1 MKFIM
6 ERKMDEYNPL
16 IRDMQ
21 RLKVENERLEA
32 QLKEKSLQ
40 VEQEVTYKIEERKKN
55 DNLRFEI
62 DTLKKRVDLSQ
73 NINHQLKAKLINIAK
88 DIVEIYGKEIKDK
101 TKH

>member
-16 IRDMQ
+16 IRDMKK
-21 RLKVENERLEA
+21 LKVENERLEA
-32 QLKEKSLQ
+32 ELKEKSLQ
-40 VEQEVTYKIEERKKN
+40 VEQEVTYKMEERKKN

>member
-1 MKFIM
+1 
-6 ERKMDEYNPL
+6 MDEYNPL

-32 QLKEKSLQ
+32 ELKEKSLQ

-73 NINHQLKAKLINIAK
+73 NINHQLKAKLIKIAK

>member
-1 MKFIM
+1 
-6 ERKMDEYNPL
+6 MDEYNPL

-40 VEQEVTYKIEERKKN
+40 VEQEVTYKMEERKKN

-88 DIVEIYGKEIKDK
+88 DIVEIYGKEMKDK

>member
-40 VEQEVTYKIEERKKN
+40 VEQEVTYKMEERKKN

>member
-1 MKFIM
+1 
-6 ERKMDEYNPL
+6 MDEYNPL

-32 QLKEKSLQ
+32 ELKEKSLQ
-40 VEQEVTYKIEERKKN
+40 VKQEVTYKMEERKKN

>member
-1 MKFIM
+1 
-6 ERKMDEYNPL
+6 MDEYNPI

-40 VEQEVTYKIEERKKN
+40 VEQEVTYKMEERKKN

>member
-21 RLKVENERLEA
+21 RLKVEIERLEA

-40 VEQEVTYKIEERKKN
+40 VEQEVTYKMEERKKN

>member
-40 VEQEVTYKIEERKKN
+40 VEQEVTYKMEEGKKN

>member
-32 QLKEKSLQ
+32 ELKEKSLQ
-40 VEQEVTYKIEERKKN
+40 VKQEVTYKMEERKKN

>member
-1 MKFIM
+1 
-6 ERKMDEYNPL
+6 MDEYNPL

-40 VEQEVTYKIEERKKN
+40 VEQEVTYKMEERKKN

>member
-1 MKFIM
+1 M

-32 QLKEKSLQ
+32 ELKEKSLQ
-40 VEQEVTYKIEERKKN
+40 VEQEVTYKMEERKKN

>member
-40 VEQEVTYKIEERKKN
+40 VEQEVTYKMEERKKN

-88 DIVEIYGKEIKDK
+88 DIVEIYGKELKDK

>member
-21 RLKVENERLEA
+21 RLKVQNERLEA

-40 VEQEVTYKIEERKKN
+40 VEQEVTYKMEETKKN

>member
-1 MKFIM
+1 
-6 ERKMDEYNPL
+6 MDEYNPL

-40 VEQEVTYKIEERKKN
+40 VKQEVTYKMEERKKN

>member
-1 MKFIM
+1 
-6 ERKMDEYNPL
+6 MDEYNPL

-40 VEQEVTYKIEERKKN
+40 VKQEVTYKMEERKKN

-62 DTLKKRVDLSQ
+62 DTLKKRVDLS
-73 NINHQLKAKLINIAK
+73 HL
-88 DIVEIYGKEIKDK
+88 
-101 TKH
+101 

>member
-1 MKFIM
+1 
-6 ERKMDEYNPL
+6 MDEYNPL

-21 RLKVENERLEA
+21 RLKVEDERLEA

-40 VEQEVTYKIEERKKN
+40 VEQEVTYKMEERKKN

>member
-40 VEQEVTYKIEERKKN
+40 VKQEVTYKMEERKKN

>member
-1 MKFIM
+1 
-6 ERKMDEYNPL
+6 MDEYNPL

>member
-1 MKFIM
+1 M

-32 QLKEKSLQ
+32 ELKEKSLQ
-40 VEQEVTYKIEERKKN
+40 VKQEVTYKMEERKKN

>member
-32 QLKEKSLQ
+32 ELKEKSLQ
-40 VEQEVTYKIEERKKN
+40 VEQEVTYKMEERKKN
-55 DNLRFEI
+55 DNLKFEI
-62 DTLKKRVDLSQ
+62 ATLKQRVDLSQ

>member
-32 QLKEKSLQ
+32 ELKEKSLQ
-40 VEQEVTYKIEERKKN
+40 VKQEVAYKMEERKKN

>member
-1 MKFIM
+1 
-6 ERKMDEYNPL
+6 MDEYNPL

-21 RLKVENERLEA
+21 RIKVENERLEA
-32 QLKEKSLQ
+32 ELKEKSLQ
-40 VEQEVTYKIEERKKN
+40 VKQEFTYKMEERKKN

>member
-32 QLKEKSLQ
+32 ELKEKSLQ
-40 VEQEVTYKIEERKKN
+40 VEQEVTYKMEERKKN

>member
-1 MKFIM
+1 M

-32 QLKEKSLQ
+32 ELKEKSLQ

-73 NINHQLKAKLINIAK
+73 NINHQLKAKLIKIAK

>member
-1 MKFIM
+1 
-6 ERKMDEYNPL
+6 MDEYNPL

-21 RLKVENERLEA
+21 KLKVENERLEA
-32 QLKEKSLQ
+32 ELKEKSLQ
-40 VEQEVTYKIEERKKN
+40 VEQEVTYKMEERKKN

>member
-1 MKFIM
+1 M

-40 VEQEVTYKIEERKKN
+40 VEQEVTYKMEERKKN

>member
-1 MKFIM
+1 
-6 ERKMDEYNPL
+6 MDEYNPL

-40 VEQEVTYKIEERKKN
+40 VEQEVTYKMEERKKD

>member
-1 MKFIM
+1 M
-6 ERKMDEYNPL
+6 
-16 IRDMQ
+16 
-21 RLKVENERLEA
+21 
-32 QLKEKSLQ
+32 
-40 VEQEVTYKIEERKKN
+40 EERKKN

>member
-1 MKFIM
+1 
-6 ERKMDEYNPL
+6 MDEYNPL

-32 QLKEKSLQ
+32 ELNEKSLK
-40 VEQEVTYKIEERKKN
+40 VKQEVTYKMEERKKN

>member
-1 MKFIM
+1 
-6 ERKMDEYNPL
+6 MDEYNPL

-32 QLKEKSLQ
+32 ELKEKSLQ
-40 VEQEVTYKIEERKKN
+40 VEQEVTYKMEERKKN